1 MTASTAIGLA
11 AAACT
16 TVSFVP
22 QVIRA
27 LRTRE
32 TRSISLAMYLVFTA
46 GVALWLVYGL
56 LVHDLPVIVANSCT
70 IVLCSIV
77 LLLKIRHG

>member
-1 MTASTAIGLA
+1 MTAATAIGLA

-22 QVIRA
+22 QVVKV

-32 TRSISLAMYLVFTA
+32 TRAISLAMYLVFSA
-46 GVALWLVYGL
+46 GVALWLAYGL
-56 LVHDLPVIVANSCT
+56 LVHDLPVILANACT
-70 IVLCSIV
+70 IVLCLVV
-77 LLLKIRHG
+77 LALKLRHG